1 MTRNVL
7 VLYDQGSIHVATVKE
22 HVESLSRHS
31 RHNIFYLP
39 ATTFSPWPDI
49 GRSPSFDAFD
59 VLVLHYSVRLS
70 LDQHIAAPIARAV
83 EAFKGLKIVFMQDEY
98 DTVDIA
104 KRWLKRLDFDVM
116 FTCIPKQFLP
126 QIYPADEFPKLR
138 FVETLTGYVPDD
150 ASIETYRRPLAERTV
165 VIGYR
170 GRVLPHQYGDLGQ
183 EKRWIGERVREAA
196 KAKGIRIDI
205 EVTNDERIYGPAW
218 YDFLSR
224 ARATLGTESGSNVF
238 DTDGALS
245 RLAAEHADLS
255 FEDFRRR
262 FLAGRE
268 GPVRMNQISPK
279 IFEAIRLR
287 VALVLFEGT
296 YSGVVQ
302 AGAHYIP
309 LRKDL
314 TNVDNVFAKLEDMT
328 LLESLT
334 ERAYRD
340 VVESG
345 RYSYSV
351 FVESVDR
358 EIDAWLPTR
367 QAGST
372 TSSTPSSFVQ
382 VREDADEPAFRPSRQ
397 VLPAEA
403 SRPADPG
410 QANAAGAPD
419 RPQTLTAPAPPSR
432 LSAFRARLERQPVVR
447 GAVRG
452 LARVWSVLPAGV
464 RRSVRKIVG

>member
-1 MTRNVL
+1 
-7 VLYDQGSIHVATVKE
+7 
-22 HVESLSRHS
+22 
-31 RHNIFYLP
+31 
-39 ATTFSPWPDI
+39 
-49 GRSPSFDAFD
+49 
-59 VLVLHYSVRLS
+59 
-70 LDQHIAAPIARAV
+70 
-83 EAFKGLKIVFMQDEY
+83 
-98 DTVDIA
+98 
-104 KRWLKRLDFDVM
+104 
-116 FTCIPKQFLP
+116 
-126 QIYPADEFPKLR
+126 
-138 FVETLTGYVPDD
+138 
-150 ASIETYRRPLAERTV
+150 
-165 VIGYR
+165 
-170 GRVLPHQYGDLGQ
+170 
-183 EKRWIGERVREAA
+183 
-196 KAKGIRIDI
+196 
-205 EVTNDERIYGPAW
+205 
-218 YDFLSR
+218 
-224 ARATLGTESGSNVF
+224 
-238 DTDGALS
+238 
-245 RLAAEHADLS
+245 
-255 FEDFRRR
+255 
-262 FLAGRE
+262 
-268 GPVRMNQISPK
+268 
-279 IFEAIRLR
+279 
-287 VALVLFEGT
+287 
-296 YSGVVQ
+296 
-302 AGAHYIP
+302 
-309 LRKDL
+309 
-314 TNVDNVFAKLEDMT
+314 MT